1 MTAVLL
7 GIAAAL
13 SWGVADFAA
22 RFTGR
27 AVGPTLATLAM
38 LATSAAAITLY
49 LAWQGVTIDWR
60 WPSLLL
66 PVLSGIG
73 IAAATLL
80 LYYGL
85 ATGPVTIVSPIA
97 GSYPALVVGF
107 EVLTGFR
114 PSLTQWCAMAATLA
128 GAVVV
133 ARAGGHFSDS
143 GGFSRADLRNATL
156 AATGACLMFAIGV
169 VAGQQAVPDQGE
181 VGTLWLSRMV
191 SMLALVGVA
200 AARWERPA
208 FAWRWL
214 PLLTAQGVLDG
225 GAYLAIFAGSAG
237 DGAAIVAVVS
247 SAFGVVTTLLGRL
260 FLDERVTAAQ
270 WLGIALVFGGVA
282 VLSGA

>member
-7 GIAAAL
+7 GLAAAL
-13 SWGVADFAA
+13 SWGLADFAA

-38 LATSAAAITLY
+38 LATSAAAISLI
-49 LAWQGVTIDWR
+49 LGWQAVSIDWR

-66 PVLSGIG
+66 PALSGFG

-114 PSLTQWCAMAATLA
+114 PSLAQWCAMAVTLI
-128 GAVVV
+128 GVIVV
-133 ARAGGHFSDS
+133 ARAGGHFSES
-143 GGFSRADLRNATL
+143 GRFSSAAMRQATL
-156 AATGACLMFAIGV
+156 AAVGACLTFAVGV

-181 VGTLWLSRMV
+181 LGTLWLSRV
-191 SMLALVGVA
+191 TALLVLVA
-200 AARWERPA
+200 VLAARRERPA
-208 FAWRWL
+208 LPLRWL
-214 PLLTAQGVLDG
+214 PLLTAQGLLDG
-225 GAYLAIFAGSAG
+225 GAYLAIFAGAAG

-260 FLDERVTAAQ
+260 FLDERVTTVQ